1 MTSPSTKR
9 IALVT
14 GATGGIGGAIARDLA
29 RDGTSVIVTGRD
41 GDRARALAADFERE
55 TGTNCLGARLDVTD
69 GASIDDLKSAADEFG
84 PVDWLVNNAGIVE
97 TAPAV
102 SAENQVI
109 LRRLLEVNLYG
120 PIRLFTAFGPAML
133 ARGSGRVLQ
142 IASSASL
149 MGYPYVSAYSTSK
162 HALLGWSRSAALE
175 LAPKGIGVN
184 AICPHYVDTPLTDR
198 NIETMKAKTGRSE
211 DDLRA
216 FIAAQNPGGVMVT
229 ANEVAAVALRLLRSD
244 RSGAVVELPGGDPVT
259 LEEGVRIAE
268 TS

>member
-1 MTSPSTKR
+1 MTSPSTNR

-29 RDGTSVIVTGRD
+29 RDGTRVIATGRD
-41 GDRARALAADFERE
+41 GERARALAQELESA
-55 TGTNCLGARLDVTD
+55 TGTRCIGAPLDVTD
-69 GASIDDLKSAADEFG
+69 PASLEALKPVTDELG
-84 PVDWLVNNAGIVE
+84 PIDWLVNNAGIAE

-102 SAENQVI
+102 SPENQVI

-120 PIRLFTAFGPAML
+120 PLRLFTMFGPGML
-133 ARGSGRVLQ
+133 QRKSGRVLQ

-149 MGYPYVSAYSTSK
+149 IGYPYVSAYSTSK

-198 NIETMKAKTGRSE
+198 NIETMRDKTGRSE

-229 ANEVAAVALRLLRSD
+229 ADEVAAVALRLLHSD
-244 RSGAVVELPGGDPVT
+244 RSGVVVELPGGDPVT
-259 LEEGVRIAE
+259 LEEGVQIAE
-268 TS
+268 AN